1 MGEIN
6 TLCTLNDVY
15 ELALICQYTIF
26 EAVLKYYIY
35 IYIYIYIYFF
45 DLACSSKIWRVEANQ
60 AFRMGKIL

>member
-26 EAVLKYYIY
+26 EAVLIYIY
-35 IYIYIYIYFF
+35 IYIYIYISK
-45 DLACSSKIWRVEANQ
+45 SSFSHGENFVK
-60 AFRMGKIL
+60 